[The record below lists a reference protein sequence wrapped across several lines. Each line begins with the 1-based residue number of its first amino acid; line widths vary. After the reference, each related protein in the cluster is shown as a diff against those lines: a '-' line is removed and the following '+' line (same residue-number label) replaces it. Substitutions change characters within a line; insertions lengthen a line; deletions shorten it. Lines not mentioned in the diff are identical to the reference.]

1 MSKPLPHTEF
11 PKNIIDVMGV
21 KKSFKKRDRQELLVL
36 EDVNFYL
43 QENEIVALL
52 GKSGAGKS
60 TLLRI
65 ISGLIKPTA
74 GDVLYYGKEVLGP
87 LKGMAMV
94 FQNFALL
101 PWLTVLQNVELG
113 LEALGI
119 PKPERRARA
128 IEAIDIIGLDGF
140 ESAYPKE
147 LSGGMRQRVGFARA
161 LVVNPQVLLMDEPFS
176 TLDVLTADNLRSDL
190 IDLWQQK
197 KTNIKGIVCVTH
209 NIEEAAVLAD
219 RILIFGANPGYI
231 KHELAVDMPRPRNE
245 QDPKFR
251 KLVDDIY
258 TLMTTPSGDR
268 VPTAAG
274 LRYKTIGLGYRLPDV
289 EISELTGFIE
299 ALNSPDYKD
308 RVDLPELAEDLQLDV
323 DDLFEIT
330 EGLEILRFAYVS
342 KGDIELTG
350 AGKIFADADILKR
363 KQIFAAHLLSYVPL
377 ARHIRR
383 VLDERPGH
391 RAYEDRF
398 LRELEDY
405 LSEEA
410 AEEVLKVV
418 IEWGRYAEVFA
429 YDYNTGILSLEN
441 PE

>member
-1 MSKPLPHTEF
+1 M
-11 PKNIIDVMGV
+11 PKQIDQKKYLIEAMGV
-21 KKSFKKRDRQELLVL
+21 KKSFKKSDHQELLVL
-36 EDVNFYL
+36 DDVNFLL

-52 GKSGAGKS
+52 GRSGSGKS

-65 ISGLIKPTA
+65 MAGLIPSSA
-74 GDVLYYGKEVLGP
+74 GEVLYMGQQVVGP
-87 LKGMAMV
+87 VKDMAMV
-94 FQNFALL
+94 FQNFALF

-113 LEALGI
+113 LEAQGV
-119 PKPERRARA
+119 PKAERRARA

-147 LSGGMRQRVGFARA
+147 LSGGMKQRVGFARA
-161 LVVNPQVLLMDEPFS
+161 LVVNPKVLLMDEPFS
-176 TLDVLTADNLRSDL
+176 ALDVLTTDNLRSDL
-190 IDLWQQK
+190 LDLWHEK
-197 KTNIKGIVCVTH
+197 KTNIKGIICVTH
-209 NIEEAAVLAD
+209 NIEEAAILAD

-231 KHELAVDMPRPRNE
+231 KDELSVDLPHPRSD
-245 QDPKFR
+245 QDSKFR
-251 KLVDDIY
+251 KLVDNIY
-258 TLMTTPSGDR
+258 TLMTTPSADR
-268 VPTAAG
+268 ISVAG
-274 LRYKTIGLGYRLPDV
+274 VRYKTIGLGYRLPDV
-289 EISELTGFIE
+289 EISGLTGFLE
-299 ALNSPDYKD
+299 ALSSPDYKGK
-308 RVDLPELAEDLQLDV
+308 VDLPELAEDLQLNV
-323 DDLFEIT
+323 DDLFHIIEA
-330 EGLEILRFAYVS
+330 LEIMRFAYVS

-350 AGKIFADADILKR
+350 AGKLFAEADILKR
-363 KQIFAAHLLSYVPL
+363 KQIFSAHLLSYVPL

-391 RAYEDRF
+391 RASEDRF

-410 AEEVLKVV
+410 AEEVLKIV